1 MPSVLDKLGKG
12 AHVCLLRLRSLGDCV
27 LTTPAIWL
35 LKNYRPDLRVG
46 IAVDPP
52 FRAIFEGHPDLDD
65 ILEPTP
71 KAVFRYRAQLCVNL
85 HGGTRSAWLTA
96 ASMAPVRAG
105 FAHHRFSS
113 LYNIRIPRAQQIL
126 GEERPVHT
134 AEHLASA
141 MFYLGVPPVE
151 IPRAHLAAKPLHTS
165 YPYAVLHPYASSAD
179 KTWPA
184 SHFLA
189 IARHL
194 QEHLALVPI
203 FIGSPADDL
212 SPFAREFRTSQ
223 TSLSETKNLL
233 AGASFFLGNDSGP
246 AHMAAAFGVPLVV
259 LFATSNAVTW
269 APWRTPA
276 EVVQANGS
284 MEQLAVEQVLAAV
297 DRLRVK
303 AC

>member
-1 MPSVLDKLGKG
+1 MPSVLDQLGKG

-27 LTTPAIWL
+27 LTTPAISL
-35 LKNYRPDLRVG
+35 LKNHRPDLRIGV
-46 IAVDPP
+46 AVDPP
-52 FRAIFEGHPDLDD
+52 FRAIFEGHPDIDD
-65 ILEPTP
+65 ILEPEP
-71 KAVFRYRAQLCVNL
+71 FAVLRYRSQLCVNL

-96 ASMAPVRAG
+96 ASLAPVRAG
-105 FAHHRFSS
+105 FAHHRFAA
-113 LYNIRIPRAQQIL
+113 LYNVCIPRAQQIL
-126 GEERPVHT
+126 KEERPVHT

-141 MFYLGVPPVE
+141 MFFLGVPRTD
-151 IPRAHLAAKPLHTS
+151 IPRAHLAAKPLHAS
-165 YPYAVLHPYASSAD
+165 YPYAVLHPYASSPD

-184 SHFLA
+184 ERFLA

-194 QEHLALVPI
+194 QEHAALVPI

-212 SPFAREFRTSQ
+212 SVFAREFRTSQ
-223 TSLSETKNLL
+223 TSLSETKNMI

-259 LFATSNAVTW
+259 LFANSNPVTW
-269 APWRTPA
+269 APWRTTA
-276 EVVQANGS
+276 EVVVASGG
-284 MEQLAVEQVLAAV
+284 MAQLAVEQVLPAV